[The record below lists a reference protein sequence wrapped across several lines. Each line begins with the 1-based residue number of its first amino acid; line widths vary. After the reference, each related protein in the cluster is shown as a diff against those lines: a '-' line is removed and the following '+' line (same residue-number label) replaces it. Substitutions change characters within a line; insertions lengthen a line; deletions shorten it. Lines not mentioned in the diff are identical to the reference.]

1 MKSKFLIAAAAATI
15 SAPTGVALAAD
26 AASGDA
32 PAAAPAPAASPATAP
47 APAPAAAAHSAR
59 WQHLHNH
66 LLGDNV
72 HLTRRLHGDR
82 AAHRALSEHDAWSN
96 HRLGRANRRLRRQ
109 LSAHTASR
117 HAATPAVMQRIAQCE
132 SGGNPHAVGGGGRYR
147 GKYQFDQQ
155 TWRAN
160 GGKGDPA
167 AASEADQDR
176 VAMRLY
182 KKRGT
187 SPWPTC
193 GR

>member
-15 SAPTGVALAAD
+15 SVPTGLALGAD
-26 AASGDA
+26 AP
-32 PAAAPAPAASPATAP
+32 PADAP
-47 APAPAAAAHSAR
+47 APAPAPTPTSAPAPAPAPLTHSAR
-59 WQHLHNH
+59 WQHLHHH

-72 HLTRRLHGDR
+72 HLTRRLQGDR
-82 AAHRALSEHDAWSN
+82 AAHHALREHDPWSN
-96 HRLGRANRRLRRQ
+96 HRLGRANRRLRRA
-109 LSAHTASR
+109 LKAHAAQSHT
-117 HAATPAVMQRIAQCE
+117 ATPAVMQRIAQCE

-147 GKYQFDQQ
+147 GKYQFDEQ
-155 TWRAN
+155 TWHAN
-160 GGKGDPA
+160 GGTGDPA

-187 SPWPTC
+187 SPWPVC